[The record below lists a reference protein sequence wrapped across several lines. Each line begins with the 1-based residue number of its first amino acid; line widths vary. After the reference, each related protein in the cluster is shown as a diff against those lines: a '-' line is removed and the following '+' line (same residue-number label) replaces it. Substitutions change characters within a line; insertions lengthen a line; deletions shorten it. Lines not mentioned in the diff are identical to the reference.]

1 LDGSDKGTMSAM
13 ECKQQ
18 TSGLGMEQLN
28 FPTPTPRAGVWELV
42 RSKLFF
48 FFSFE
53 TVVTEGYHD
62 VSMFSTTVAEIASQQ
77 FLRTFLSFP

>member
-1 LDGSDKGTMSAM
+1 M

-28 FPTPTPRAGVWELV
+28 FPIATPCVGVWELV

-48 FFSFE
+48 FALQ
-53 TVVTEGYHD
+53 TVVTEGYND
-62 VSMFSTTVAEIASQQ
+62 VSMLSTTIAEIACQQ

>member
-1 LDGSDKGTMSAM
+1 MSGM

-28 FPTPTPRAGVWELV
+28 FPTTTPCAVVWELV
-42 RSKLFF
+42 RSELFF
-48 FFSFE
+48 FCLE
-53 TVVTEGYHD
+53 TVVTEGYND

-77 FLRTFLSFP
+77 FWRTFLSFP

>member
-1 LDGSDKGTMSAM
+1 MSGM

-18 TSGLGMEQLN
+18 TSALGMEQLN
-28 FPTPTPRAGVWELV
+28 FPIATPCAGVWELV
-42 RSKLFF
+42 RSKH
-48 FFSFE
+48 FSFCLE
-53 TVVTEGYHD
+53 TVAEGYNV

>member
-1 LDGSDKGTMSAM
+1 MSGM

-18 TSGLGMEQLN
+18 TSGLGTEQLN
-28 FPTPTPRAGVWELV
+28 FPIATPCAGVWELV
-42 RSKLFF
+42 QSKLFF
-48 FFSFE
+48 FCLE
-53 TVVTEGYHD
+53 TVVTDGYND